1 MISTL
6 KQVPFHNNNEQ
17 FNVQCVCIGET
28 SFLSRCRW
36 VECVLII
43 LRLCHVIHYGVT
55 AGWCIVVAI
64 RRNWCLVVFS
74 NKGNHYERL
83 SLRASLVLPN
93 LTHTVYIYVCSS
105 TVQDTQRELLRRSP
119 AKWTA
124 SNVQFASR
132 MATTESGWTPCKYM
146 FALAT
151 VPIFF
156 YLFDMYYFM

>member
-1 MISTL
+1 MSYHSLHDIDL

-28 SFLSRCRW
+28 SFLSRWRW

-64 RRNWCLVVFS
+64 RRNWCLVIFS

-83 SLRASLVLPN
+83 SLRASLVLPH
-93 LTHTVYIYVCSS
+93 HTVYIYVCCG

-119 AKWTA
+119 GKMDGVKCIICK
-124 SNVQFASR
+124 SHGDNRER
-132 MATTESGWTPCKYM
+132 MN
-146 FALAT
+146 AL
-151 VPIFF
+151 
-156 YLFDMYYFM
+156 